1 LLGQLRAVLQY
12 AQVSDCTME
21 EGSLRCDA
29 NISLRPVGSTKFGAK
44 TEVKNMNSFRAVQ
57 RALEYEV
64 QRQTDLLEA
73 GEEPVQET
81 RAWDE
86 ARGVTV
92 AMRVKEEAADY
103 RYFPDPDLLPLVLDA
118 AQVERWRAE
127 LPELPEALRRR
138 FVEQYGLPAYDAGVL
153 TASRAL
159 ADFFEA
165 TVAAYRGPGGPKA
178 VSNWVMGE
186 FLRLLNEDGL
196 EPEQAT
202 LRPEALARLIELV
215 DEGVISHRIAREEI
229 FPEVFRTGRD
239 PAQIVDEKG
248 LRQISD
254 EGELRRIVEAV
265 IEANP
270 GPVSDVRQGKE
281 KAIAFLVGQ
290 VMRQTKG
297 KANPQLVN
305 RLLREALQ
313 LP

>member
-1 LLGQLRAVLQY
+1 
-12 AQVSDCTME
+12 
-21 EGSLRCDA
+21 
-29 NISLRPVGSTKFGAK
+29 
-44 TEVKNMNSFRAVQ
+44 
-57 RALEYEV
+57 
-64 QRQTDLLEA
+64 
-73 GEEPVQET
+73 

-92 AMRVKEEAADY
+92 AMRVKGEAADY
-103 RYFPDPDLLPLVLDA
+103 RYFPDPDLPPLVLEE

-127 LPELPEALRRR
+127 LPELPGARRRR

-165 TVAAYRGPGGPKA
+165 AAAAYKGPGGPKA

-239 PAQIVDEKG
+239 PGQLVEEKG

-254 EGELRRIVEAV
+254 EGELQRIVMGV

-270 GPVSDVRQGKE
+270 GPVNDVRQGKE
-281 KAIAFLVGQ
+281 KAIAFLVG
-290 VMRQTKG
+290 
-297 KANPQLVN
+297 
-305 RLLREALQ
+305 
-313 LP
+313 